1 MEEDERPIRS
11 PEPTMSD
18 EERLAAFGLGGLLM
32 GLGFPFA
39 FVPFGLTQEDIPEEM
54 VCCLFLPITGIGI
67 AMMVV
72 GARMFWGSLTNK
84 QLAPPVL
91 AGMRPAHTWGYGY
104 GVIDTSNQEPPVTE
118 NRTTPEEE
126 GGSTGQESLQ
136 TNDEESDSFWE
147 QMRAPD
153 DA

>member
-1 MEEDERPIRS
+1 
-11 PEPTMSD
+11 MSD
-18 EERLAAFGLGGLLM
+18 EERQAAFGLGGLLM

-54 VCCLFLPITGIGI
+54 VCCLFLPITVIGI

-91 AGMRPAHTWGYGY
+91 AGMRPARSWSHAYGAI
-104 GVIDTSNQEPPVTE
+104 GTSEQEPPVTE
-118 NRTTPEEE
+118 NQTTPEGE

-136 TNDEESDSFWE
+136 ANDEEPDSFWE
-147 QMRAPD
+147 QMRTPD